1 MTFAGLTKRDG
12 SFIVSRNKIDNFKL
26 DDLKGKY
33 VIGGRRGGM
42 PEMTL
47 EWTLKEHGID
57 PKNDLTIDTSIAFS
71 AMSGAFIGG
80 TGDFVTLFEPTATEL
95 QKQHL
100 GYIVAYLGKLGGE
113 VPYTAYNAKK
123 SFIKNNPNVIRGF
136 SNAINKALVYVE
148 EHDAKDIAE
157 HILSY
162 FPNTSL
168 DDLVTVVNEYQSG
181 DAWRKNVTIHE
192 DEWQHIQDIII
203 SAGEL
208 DNYAPYQDLIYTKYF
223 KDYEK

>member
-1 MTFAGLTKRDG
+1 MK
-12 SFIVSRNKIDNFKL
+12 
-26 DDLKGKY
+26 
-33 VIGGRRGGM
+33 
-42 PEMTL
+42 
-47 EWTLKEHGID
+47 
-57 PKNDLTIDTSIAFS
+57 
-71 AMSGAFIGG
+71 
-80 TGDFVTLFEPTATEL
+80 
-95 QKQHL
+95 
-100 GYIVAYLGKLGGE
+100 
-113 VPYTAYNAKK
+113 
-123 SFIKNNPNVIRGF
+123 
-136 SNAINKALVYVE
+136 
-148 EHDAKDIAE
+148 